1 MKEKTYMRKKRMKSL
16 AISAGMFL
24 LICAGLLLVGYG
36 PQKKIGYIAQ
46 KAERE
51 VWKTKKEEAAWRP
64 VSREEFSTA
73 YRAAPRAGEYAYL
86 EGYDSIEI
94 TKKHI

>member
-1 MKEKTYMRKKRMKSL
+1 MGKKRMKSL
-16 AISAGMFL
+16 AISAGMVL

-36 PQKKIGYIAQ
+36 PQKKIGYMAE

-51 VWKTKKEEAAWRP
+51 GWAGENQEEMWRP

-73 YRAAPRAGEYAYL
+73 YRATQHAGEYEYL

-94 TKKHI
+94 TKKLI